1 MHAGHAA
8 FYPLSETPAA
18 AVVER
23 GVRPRRH
30 LVDDG
35 APLVAYQP
43 EAQQEAQVNSRR
55 WSLIWRRLTVW
66 EAPARVEPARR
77 GKDVAKDVILAE
89 DVFHRTCR
97 GRRPNPTRCVHA
109 RGITALQ
116 LARRRPLSQLSA
128 PEQTLQEG

>member
-109 RGITALQ
+109 RGIKT
-116 LARRRPLSQLSA
+116 
-128 PEQTLQEG
+128 